1 LEICT
6 ERKTHTHTHTH
17 REREK
22 GKVKFA
28 NAFTQ
33 RVFKQWEEIFR
44 ERERGID
51 WQRKRE
57 SVCVRV

>member
-1 LEICT
+1 MYRKKDTHT
-6 ERKTHTHTHTH
+6 ERERERERERG

-44 ERERGID
+44 ERERH
-51 WQRKRE
+51 
-57 SVCVRV
+57 